1 MDMKKRPLEDLFFAM
16 YRGKQSFEHF
26 AHCRVADLYEA
37 ANVNGRLV
45 YKAEKELRAY
55 HRFLNKFLFERL
67 PIVSDVVFSYRKG
80 VNAVDAVERHANS
93 KFYFQT
99 DLKDFFSSLAADDIR
114 RVLYGAA
121 DVCVISDL
129 SDWVDRIIELV
140 TINGTLPMGFSTS
153 PAISN
158 ACLYSIDRMLHAHCN
173 SSGVIYTRYADDLIF
188 SSADE
193 TSLASIYGFVSRALI
208 DDFSGRLIINPA
220 KTKYTRKGGKIKLL
234 GLNILPNG
242 RVTVDMRYKRDI
254 EVRLYYYVKDRER
267 FLRLMGEKEDEKA
280 IKKFSGL
287 INYVNTVDP
296 AYLDKLRR
304 KYGSTI
310 VDMFI
315 HKSPKL

>member
-1 MDMKKRPLEDLFFAM
+1 MKKRPLEDLFFAM

-26 AHCRVADLYEA
+26 ANGSVGSLYESA
-37 ANVNGRLV
+37 TVNGRVV
-45 YKAEKELRAY
+45 YKADKELRAY

-67 PIVSDVVFSYRKG
+67 PVVDDVVFSYRKG
-80 VNAVDAVERHANS
+80 VNAVDAVEKHAES

-99 DLKDFFSSLAADDIR
+99 DLKDFFGSLNRSDVR
-114 RVLYGAA
+114 RTLGWAV
-121 DVCVISDL
+121 DTCVVSDL
-129 SDWVDRIIELV
+129 DIWIERILELV
-140 TINGTLPMGFSTS
+140 TIGDSLPMGFSTS

-158 ACLYSIDRMLHAHCN
+158 ACLYSLDLILTAHCLDN
-173 SSGVIYTRYADDLIF
+173 GVIYTRYADDLIF
-188 SSADE
+188 SSSNE
-193 TSLASIYGFVSRALI
+193 QAL
-208 DDFSGRLIINPA
+208 DPLFGVVCRTLESEFFGRLGINTG

-234 GLNILPNG
+234 GLNVLPNG
-242 RVTVDMRYKRDI
+242 RVTVDMRYKKDI
-254 EVRLYYYVKDRER
+254 EVRLFYYVKDRAR
-267 FLRLMGEKEDEKA
+267 FLKIMDAADDEKA

-296 AYLDKLRR
+296 AYLDKLRK